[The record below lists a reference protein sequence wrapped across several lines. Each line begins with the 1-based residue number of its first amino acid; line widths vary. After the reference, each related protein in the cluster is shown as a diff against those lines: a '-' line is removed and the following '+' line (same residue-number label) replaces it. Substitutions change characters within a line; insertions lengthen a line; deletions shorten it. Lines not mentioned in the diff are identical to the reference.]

1 MHSFPLRLFGD
12 KGTSS
17 PGQRRAVPCSPG
29 QLKCHGLAGQETL
42 QRGAKRK
49 RKSRLLRGGGSVRP
63 CPPMPS
69 RCPVFP
75 AGICFQILLLAA
87 WGPSWPVLVGSCL
100 YRRSPR
106 SLSPRPSFCPLGPLR
121 AKALRLSILTRPRT
135 ALATA
140 AEERGREQ
148 GVRVPPG
155 TSPPRDRPHQ
165 HMRVRHVPGI
175 FLLVACPLLA
185 SRWWLCPGS
194 FPQSTASHLTFGSD
208 PSPSSGPVP
217 HWLLPD
223 QALTCP
229 GACTC
234 PGLKAPSSLSPAPSW
249 PPSSGDQ
256 AGIQL
261 TVKEGNVR
269 LTHPGTPAGHRR
281 L

>member
-1 MHSFPLRLFGD
+1 MQSFPLRLFGD

-63 CPPMPS
+63 CPPTPS

-121 AKALRLSILTRPRT
+121 LSILARPRT

-140 AEERGREQ
+140 AKERGHEQ

-155 TSPPRDRPHQ
+155 TSPP
-165 HMRVRHVPGI
+165 PGI
-175 FLLVACPLLA
+175 VPVSTCAC
-185 SRWWLCPGS
+185 G
-194 FPQSTASHLTFGSD
+194 
-208 PSPSSGPVP
+208 
-217 HWLLPD
+217 
-223 QALTCP
+223 TCP
-229 GACTC
+229 AASCWWPVLCSPPDGGCAR
-234 PGLKAPSSLSPAPSW
+234 GPSHNPRHH
-249 PPSSGDQ
+249 
-256 AGIQL
+256 
-261 TVKEGNVR
+261 T
-269 LTHPGTPAGHRR
+269 
-281 L
+281 